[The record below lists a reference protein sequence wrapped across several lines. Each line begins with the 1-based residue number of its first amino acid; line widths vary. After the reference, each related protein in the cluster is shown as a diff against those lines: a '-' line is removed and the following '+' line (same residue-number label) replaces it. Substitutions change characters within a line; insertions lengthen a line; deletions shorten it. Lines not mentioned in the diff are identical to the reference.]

1 MTDAPV
7 DLRAA
12 LRQLN
17 QEVGVPMDQLVRT
30 VEQALAFAYKRQFE
44 TQGFVQARLD
54 PDRGGLT
61 LTATRTAEDGSQ
73 TVTPLPIEDFRR
85 TAAQTARKAVLG
97 LLRSIERQQA
107 QQAFSQRYGEL
118 ASGLVD
124 RIDAQG
130 AVHVD
135 LGHIEGVMG
144 LEDQVPGETLVPG
157 RPLSFVI
164 LEGRQVAGQRAPT
177 VRVSRAHRLF
187 LQRML
192 EAEVPEV
199 AAGIVEVKAIAREAG
214 LRSKVAVASTDP
226 GVDPVGAC
234 VGPKGVRHRSLL
246 EDLPDPEHVDIVHW
260 SDDPE
265 LFVAAA
271 LGPAPVTS
279 VEVDPDTR
287 TARVLVPRD
296 HLSLAIGRDGQNA
309 RLAAKLTGWR
319 VDIHPAPDETGPPP
333 AGRGEGGGGPEGT
346 ESIPPPTSPRVAG
359 GGRSTGS

>member
-1 MTDAPV
+1 
-7 DLRAA
+7 
-12 LRQLN
+12 
-17 QEVGVPMDQLVRT
+17 MDQLVRT

-44 TQGFVQARLD
+44 TEGFVQARLD
-54 PDRGGLT
+54 QDRGGLSV
-61 LTATRTAEDGSQ
+61 TATRTAEDGTQ
-73 TVTPLPIEDFRR
+73 TVTPLPIEDFQRS
-85 TAAQTARKAVLG
+85 AAQTARKAVLG
-97 LLRSIERQQA
+97 LLRGIERQQA

-124 RIDAQG
+124 RIDPQR

-144 LEDQVPGETLVPG
+144 LEDQVPGESLVPG

-164 LEGRQVAGQRAPT
+164 LEGRQTPGMRQPT
-177 VRVSRAHRLF
+177 VRVSRSHRLF

-199 AAGIVEVKAIAREAG
+199 AAGIVEIKAIAREAG

-226 GVDPVGAC
+226 AVDPVGAC

-246 EDLPDPEHVDIVHW
+246 EDLPGEHVDIVHW
-260 SDDPE
+260 SEDPE
-265 LFVAAA
+265 RFVAAA
-271 LGPAPVTS
+271 LGPAPVTA
-279 VEVDPDTR
+279 VEFDPDTR

-319 VDIHPAPDETGPPP
+319 VDIHAAPEPE
-333 AGRGEGGGGPEGT
+333 EG
-346 ESIPPPTSPRVAG
+346 
-359 GGRSTGS
+359 

>member
-44 TQGFVQARLD
+44 TEGFVQARLA
-54 PDRGGLT
+54 PEEGGLT
-61 LTATRTAEDGSQ
+61 LTATRTAEDGTQ
-73 TVTPLPIEDFRR
+73 TVTRLPVEDFRR

-97 LLRSIERQQA
+97 LLRSIERQEA

-124 RIDAQG
+124 RIDGQG

-144 LEDQVPGETLVPG
+144 LEDQVPGEALVPG

-164 LEGRQVAGQRAPT
+164 LEGRQVAGQRTPT

-234 VGPKGVRHRSLL
+234 VGPRGVRHRSLL
-246 EDLPDPEHVDIVHW
+246 EDLPGEHVDIVHW
-260 SDDPE
+260 SEDPE
-265 LFVAAA
+265 RFVAAA
-271 LGPAPVTS
+271 LGPAPVIA

-287 TARVLVPRD
+287 TARVLVPKD

-319 VDIHPAPDETGPPP
+319 VDIHPAPEPEEGLDAENP
-333 AGRGEGGGGPEGT
+333 A
-346 ESIPPPTSPRVAG
+346 
-359 GGRSTGS
+359 